1 MDATTSNGSEPLVR
15 VEDLTIHFPAG
26 RAGFW
31 GKPLTLHAVEG
42 VNLEIFNGETL
53 GLVGESGSGK
63 TTVGRA
69 ILRQL
74 QPTSGRV
81 EFKGQDITLY
91 GDGEQ
96 TRSFCYVDD
105 LVDAFV
111 AYMDKDGD
119 LPGPINLGNP
129 TEFTIKQ
136 LAENVIDLTGAKSKL
151 AHQPLPK
158 DDPKQRQPDIAKA
171 KELLGWQPKVALR
184 EGLVKTIAYFDGL
197 LKEGDPLIMKR

>member
-1 MDATTSNGSEPLVR
+1 
-15 VEDLTIHFPAG
+15 
-26 RAGFW
+26 
-31 GKPLTLHAVEG
+31 
-42 VNLEIFNGETL
+42 
-53 GLVGESGSGK
+53 
-63 TTVGRA
+63 
-69 ILRQL
+69 
-74 QPTSGRV
+74 
-81 EFKGQDITLY
+81 
-91 GDGEQ
+91 
-96 TRSFCYVDD
+96 
-105 LVDAFV
+105 
-111 AYMDKDGD
+111 MDKDGD

-136 LAENVIDLTGAKSKL
+136 LAENVIDLTGAKLKL